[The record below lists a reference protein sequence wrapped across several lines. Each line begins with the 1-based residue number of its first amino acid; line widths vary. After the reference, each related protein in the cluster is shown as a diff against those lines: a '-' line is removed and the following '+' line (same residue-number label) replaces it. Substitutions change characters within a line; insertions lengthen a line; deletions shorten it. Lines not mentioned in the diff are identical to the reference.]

1 MTGVLPPVVRDAE
14 KESRTLVKV
23 PLADTE
29 RRLLRDLFDPRRAA
43 ISFPQQTAEAAR
55 IHDQLRGHD
64 EVDLPRADVTA
75 LADLLGQYLNRLTDT
90 GAPVP
95 SAAPLDDTLALVEHA
110 PTLQHIHAQ
119 LVRHLRA
126 TE

>member
-14 KESRTLVKV
+14 KESPTGVKV

-43 ISFPQQTAEAAR
+43 ISFPQQMAEAAR
-55 IHDQLRGHD
+55 IHDQLGGHD

-75 LADLLGQYLNRLTDT
+75 LTELLGQYLNRLADT

-110 PTLQHIHAQ
+110 PTLQHIYAQ

>member
-1 MTGVLPPVVRDAE
+1 MTGALPPVVRDAE
-14 KESRTLVKV
+14 KESRPAVKV

-43 ISFPQQTAEAAR
+43 ISFPQHTAEAAH
-55 IHDQLRGHD
+55 IYDQLGGHD

-75 LADLLGQYLNRLTDT
+75 LTELLGQYLDRLATT

-95 SAAPLDDTLALVEHA
+95 GTAPLDDTLALVEYA

>member
-14 KESRTLVKV
+14 KESRPGVKV
-23 PLADTE
+23 PLAETE
-29 RRLLRDLFDPRRAA
+29 RRLLRDLFDPRRAVT
-43 ISFPQQTAEAAR
+43 SFPQHTAEAAR
-55 IHDQLRGHD
+55 LYDELGGHD
-64 EVDLPRADVTA
+64 DVDLPRADVTA
-75 LADLLGQYLNRLTDT
+75 LADLLGQYLTRLAGP

-95 SAAPLDDTLALVEHA
+95 STAPLDDTLALVEQA

>member
-1 MTGVLPPVVRDAE
+1 MTGVLPPVVCDAE

-43 ISFPQQTAEAAR
+43 ISFPEQTAEAAR
-55 IHDQLRGHD
+55 IHDQLGGHD

-75 LADLLGQYLNRLTDT
+75 LTDLLGQYLARLVDT

-95 SAAPLDDTLALVEHA
+95 SAAPLAGTLALVEHA